1 MPHLGPMAL
10 GIILLIV
17 VLIFGVGKLPEI
29 GSAAGRAIR
38 GFKDAS
44 SGLNESV
51 KGETSDKGDNKT
63 IAG

>member
-1 MPHLGPMAL
+1 MPHLGPMEL

-44 SGLNESV
+44 SGLDESV
-51 KGETSDKGDNKT
+51 KGETSGEVNKKT
-63 IAG
+63 ISG

>member
-1 MPHLGPMAL
+1 MPHLGPMEL

-44 SGLNESV
+44 SGLDESV
-51 KGETSDKGDNKT
+51 KGEPTDKGDEKQ
-63 IAG
+63 ISG

>member
-1 MPHLGPMAL
+1 MPHLGPMEL

-44 SGLNESV
+44 AGIGESV
-51 KGETSDKGDNKT
+51 KGEPADKGDTKT
-63 IAG
+63 VSG